1 MTSIYRIYSFSLLM
15 MLLMA
20 LGLSYPTRV
29 AAQEI
34 IVLAEHQ
41 YQAEIDLL
49 TGDTIA
55 VVQLK
60 DVYCFTKKHFR
71 DKKHEKEFLRMVYD
85 VKKTLPIAK
94 DARRLMT
101 QAYFDMERMTVRLV
115 DRECDKQTYYI
126 IREFLGKRRAF
137 FWNMF
142 GKFFGVSLK
151 AQWDPEGKDRELED
165 VCIQVEQGLI

>member
-1 MTSIYRIYSFSLLM
+1 MVGGDAEDASVGQPSAKGFAVLDCLDGWIALDACV

-101 QAYFDMERMTVRLV
+101 QAYFDMERMTETEQKVYFRQRINLT
-115 DRECDKQTYYI
+115 RI
-126 IREFLGKRRAF
+126 SFSIR
-137 FWNMF
+137 
-142 GKFFGVSLK
+142 STTS
-151 AQWDPEGKDRELED
+151 PH
-165 VCIQVEQGLI
+165 